1 MIIIMIFNLYNY
13 LKNFNNEVLFMDNE
27 IEIWKDIGIYD
38 GIDYTGLYESST
50 FGNVR
55 SLDRETVCKNG
66 RVRHSNG
73 KILKQ

>member
-1 MIIIMIFNLYNY
+1 MN
-13 LKNFNNEVLFMDNE
+13 K

-55 SLDRETVCKNG
+55 SLDRKIIQQGGTYGSEHDGG
-66 RVRHSNG
+66 RNRQSHEG
-73 KILKQ
+73 RR